1 LATSFG
7 RRFDPWRGYGPA
19 MVRLLPRLGAGE
31 PWQTTAA
38 SLFEGQGSFG
48 NGAAMRVA
56 PLGAYFADDLDAV
69 VDQARRSAV
78 VTHAHPEG
86 VAGAV
91 AVAVAAAWAWR
102 LRAEQGKA
110 TGHTL
115 LDRVLP
121 YVPDGEVRAGIER
134 ARALPAGGRAV
145 GRAVKVLG
153 NGDDVTA
160 QDTVPFVLWCASW
173 HLDDYERALWTTAS
187 GLGDVDTTCAMV
199 GGIVAAYTGVEGIP
213 TDWRESREALPF
225 WAIEDEASGKTITLY
240 RPVGP
245 KELGLIR
252 ASGWRAFPPRLPE
265 QPIFYPVLEEE
276 YAAQIA
282 REWNARDPNTGHV
295 GYVTRFRVEAVYVSR
310 FRVQMAGASL
320 HRELWVPAEELEEF
334 NRHIVGPIEVVSE
347 FRHDS
352 TEE

>member
-1 LATSFG
+1 MVEPARDRLARALTSLEGLSIGDALGERFFHPPNVRGLIDARAVPAPPWYYTDDTEMACSIVACLREAGRIHEDQLAVSFG

-38 SLFEGQGSFG
+38 LFEGQGSFG

-56 PLGAYFADDLDAV
+56 PLGAYFADDLDLV
-69 VDQARRSAV
+69 VDQARRSTV

-91 AVAVAAAWAWR
+91 AVATAAAWAWR

-110 TGHTL
+110 SGHTL
-115 LDRVLP
+115 LD
-121 YVPDGEVRAGIER
+121 
-134 ARALPAGGRAV
+134 RALPAGGRAV

-153 NGDDVTA
+153 NGDKVTA

-173 HLDDYERALWTTAS
+173 HLEDYERALWTTAS

-199 GGIVAAYTGVEGIP
+199 GGIVAAYTGIKGIP
-213 TDWRESREALPF
+213 ADWRESREPLPF
-225 WAIEDEASGKTITLY
+225 WAIDDEASGNTVTLY

-265 QPIFYPVLEEE
+265 QPIFYPVLEE
-276 YAAQIA
+276 
-282 REWNARDPNTGHV
+282 
-295 GYVTRFRVEAVYVSR
+295 
-310 FRVQMAGASL
+310 
-320 HRELWVPAEELEEF
+320 
-334 NRHIVGPIEVVSE
+334 
-347 FRHDS
+347 
-352 TEE
+352 